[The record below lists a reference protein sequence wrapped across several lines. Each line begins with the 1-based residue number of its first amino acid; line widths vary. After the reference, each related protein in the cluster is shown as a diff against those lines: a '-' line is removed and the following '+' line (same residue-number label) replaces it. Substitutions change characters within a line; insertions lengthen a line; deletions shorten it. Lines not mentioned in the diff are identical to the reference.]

1 MLTRAFLLLLS
12 TSAASAGNL
21 RNAKRDLRT
30 RIIGGDKAI
39 EDRYAYAVSLSDSY
53 GHFCG
58 GSLIAE
64 DVVLSA
70 AHCDSSGE
78 GNYNAVVGRHA
89 HDDNDGQ
96 KLSVKEALPHPDY
109 DGDTTDN
116 DFMLIF
122 LNESANSN
130 TFVKLNTDAA
140 TPETGAVVTV
150 MGWGDVDPSD
160 EQVLSSELME
170 VEVNVITNEECGASD
185 GDFGS
190 YEDQITSNMLCARE
204 EGGGED
210 SCQGDSGGPLVIK
223 GADPNGADDTQVG
236 VVSWGIGCAS
246 ADYPGVYARISS
258 QYDWLR
264 SNVCQKSK
272 NPPSSFDCENIE
284 SSITQHDAT
293 DSTTTTTTTT
303 SGGWNI
309 IVTEEFKRGYGI
321 FTADSKSNRAIR
333 YNSAK
338 GKAGVI
344 RMKNDGTSTLKSSQI
359 SVANSESKLFKVS
372 MDLYAVNMS
381 HEDNICIDYQTSTTQ
396 GEKCWKAMHDF
407 PLSQWETKTFEF
419 GAEDAESLRLRLRV
433 DASSESGDILISRV
447 NIEGWSA

>member
-1 MLTRAFLLLLS
+1 MSLHVALINSILQSATRQHQPITQTTLTTYNQTNMMLSRAFLLLLS

-70 AHCDSSGE
+70 AHCDSGGE

-96 KLSVKEALPHPDY
+96 KLSVKEALLHPDY

-122 LNESANSN
+122 LNESANSK

-140 TPETGAVVTV
+140 TPETGAAVTV

-160 EQVLSSELME
+160 EQELSSELME
-170 VEVNVITNEECGASD
+170 VEVNVITNEECGASN
-185 GDFGS
+185 GGFGS
-190 YEDQITSNMLCARE
+190 YEDQVTSNMLCARE

-210 SCQGDSGGPLVIK
+210 SCQGDSGGP
-223 GADPNGADDTQVG
+223 
-236 VVSWGIGCAS
+236 
-246 ADYPGVYARISS
+246 
-258 QYDWLR
+258 
-264 SNVCQKSK
+264 
-272 NPPSSFDCENIE
+272 
-284 SSITQHDAT
+284 
-293 DSTTTTTTTT
+293 
-303 SGGWNI
+303 
-309 IVTEEFKRGYGI
+309 
-321 FTADSKSNRAIR
+321 
-333 YNSAK
+333 
-338 GKAGVI
+338 
-344 RMKNDGTSTLKSSQI
+344 
-359 SVANSESKLFKVS
+359 
-372 MDLYAVNMS
+372 
-381 HEDNICIDYQTSTTQ
+381 
-396 GEKCWKAMHDF
+396 
-407 PLSQWETKTFEF
+407 
-419 GAEDAESLRLRLRV
+419 
-433 DASSESGDILISRV
+433 
-447 NIEGWSA
+447 